1 LPPAHFFNDQE
12 STMPGDSGQHEMIH
26 QIARQ
31 QEGMALELK
40 SISKA
45 LTELAEQ
52 KKDIEHLLE
61 HQRDQRSWLKNHE
74 ERIQEI
80 EKIQAACGVTQLK
93 DDVKKVKSKPGE
105 VALTL
110 IYTVVVVVVTTAIT
124 LQMKGPVGP

>member
-1 LPPAHFFNDQE
+1 
-12 STMPGDSGQHEMIH
+12 MPGDSGQHEMIH